1 MKVGVTY
8 HIVSN
13 TFFRS
18 ARHEKPSKQF
28 ALLSVWTEFLF
39 AIKTEF
45 RMVGYHG
52 GPSPRLKVRIWP
64 QDG

>member
-13 TFFRS
+13 TFFKS

-39 AIKTEF
+39 AIRTEF
-45 RMVGYHG
+45 RMIGYHG
-52 GPSPRLKVRIWP
+52 GLSP
-64 QDG
+64 G